1 VIKARR
7 EKTAIELVKKNPGRL
22 VFTGPDENEI
32 LKKILGTRVEP
43 EKHALT

>member
-1 VIKARR
+1 VIKAGC
-7 EKTAIELVKKNPGRL
+7 EKTAIELNQKNSGTL